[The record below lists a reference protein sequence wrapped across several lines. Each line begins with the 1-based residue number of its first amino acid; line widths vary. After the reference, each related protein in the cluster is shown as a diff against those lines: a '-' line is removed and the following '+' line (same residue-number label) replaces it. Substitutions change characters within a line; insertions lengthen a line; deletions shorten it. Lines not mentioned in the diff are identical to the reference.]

1 MGADVCL
8 TARPATIAVTSSMT
22 SRTCLILLL
31 PALLT
36 ACSTAPKTGAS
47 PRKHAWYMPWGGGR
61 VEDATPYLEYRKTR
75 EEGGRKA
82 YALSVRNTHPT
93 NVIVGEARMTLETG
107 ARESRVISQSFTLTP
122 SETQKLLV
130 YPEGS
135 HLTYEVTAAF
145 RE

>member
-1 MGADVCL
+1 MTVSPFM
-8 TARPATIAVTSSMT
+8 TA
-22 SRTCLILLL
+22 RTCLILLL
-31 PALLT
+31 LTALG
-36 ACSTAPKTGAS
+36 ACSTAPKTGVS

-61 VEDATPYLEYRKTR
+61 AEEATPYLEYKKTR
-75 EEGGRKA
+75 EEGGRKV

-107 ARESRVISQSFTLTP
+107 TRESKVISQSFTLTP

>member
-8 TARPATIAVTSSMT
+8 TARRATVAVTPSMT

-36 ACSTAPKTGAS
+36 ACSTAPKTEA
-47 PRKHAWYMPWGGGR
+47 RKHAWYWPLGGGR
-61 VEDATPYLEYRKTR
+61 TEEATPYLEYRKAR

-93 NVIVGEARMTLETG
+93 KVIVGEARLTLDTG
-107 ARESRVISQSFTLTP
+107 ARESKVISQSFTLTP
-122 SETQKLLV
+122 NETQKLLV